1 MKPTLD
7 VLLLSRYAS
16 RGASSRV
23 RMYQYLPSL
32 AAAGVRVT
40 PAPLLA
46 GDDLGHRQATGG
58 YRWRSLRAAV
68 RRRLRDLATRRHYD
82 VLWIEYELL
91 PFVPAFIEQLLLRGG
106 PPRVVEY
113 DDAVFHRYDRHRSAL
128 VRRVLGGKIDGLMRD
143 AAIVV
148 AGNPYLAARARAAGA
163 RDVVIIPS
171 VVDLERYPVA
181 PPPAGG
187 PAVIGWIG
195 SPSTAE
201 ALGAVAPALARVC
214 AGGRAR
220 VVLVGVTPG
229 RRAWP
234 FPCEERP
241 WIEDREAAEIAGFDV
256 GIMPLADDPWS
267 RGKCGFKLVQYLA
280 CARPAVASPVGVN
293 PAIVVDGETGLLATT
308 EDEWVAALER
318 LLGDAA
324 LRARLGAAGRAHVEA
339 HYALQRTMPLVADVL
354 RRAAGGAAS
363 CAA

>member
-23 RMYQYLPSL
+23 RMYQYLPGL
-32 AAAGVRVT
+32 AAAGLAVT

-46 GDDLGHRQATGG
+46 GDDLGHRQAAGG
-58 YRWRSLRAAV
+58 YRWGSLWTAA
-68 RRRLRDLATRRHYD
+68 RRRLRDLATRRRYD

-91 PFVPAFIEQLLLRGG
+91 PYVPAFLERLLLRGG

-128 VRRVLGGKIDGLMRD
+128 VRRVLGRKIDRLMRE
-143 AAIVV
+143 AAVVV
-148 AGNPYLAARARAAGA
+148 AGNPYLADRARAAGA
-163 RDVVIIPS
+163 RDVAIIPS
-171 VVDLERYPVA
+171 VVDLDRYPVA
-181 PPPAGG
+181 PPPAAQ
-187 PAVIGWIG
+187 PPVIGWIG
-195 SPSTAE
+195 SPSTAV
-201 ALGAVAPALARVC
+201 ALDAVAPALARVC
-214 AGGRAR
+214 ANGRAR

-229 RRAWP
+229 LRTWP

-241 WIEDREAAEIAGFDV
+241 WIDGGEAAEIARFDV
-256 GIMPLADDPWS
+256 GIMPLTDDPWS

-280 CARPAVASPVGVN
+280 CGRPAVASPVGVN
-293 PAIVVDGETGLLATT
+293 PAIVLDGETGLLATT
-308 EDEWVAALER
+308 EDEWVAALDR

-324 LRARLGAAGRAHVEA
+324 LRARLGSAGRAHVEA